1 VDEPEERGSPA
12 LRALRRRSRL
22 LAGTVAAGALVGLV
36 VAGVGGR
43 LAMRLM
49 ASTSDPSV
57 QGVVTDDGF
66 VVGAVTLTGTLQ
78 FVLLEGL
85 PAGILAGLIYLAL
98 RPFLLGRYGVRY
110 ATCGLWGAAV
120 FGPTLVHA
128 DGVDFNLLGP
138 AWLAIALFV
147 ALPGLLGLLVP
158 PAVERAT
165 RPGGWFM
172 TAPRRRALSPL
183 LLLAYPPL
191 LIGLAVPTAAVIV
204 GDDRARRSPRLA
216 SILENPTAKMAVR
229 SLLVGIAAVGALALA
244 RDATSLL

>member
-1 VDEPEERGSPA
+1 M
-12 LRALRRRSRL
+12 LRALRRRARL

-36 VAGVGGR
+36 VAGIGGR
-43 LAMRLM
+43 LAMRII

-66 VVGAVTLTGTLQ
+66 VVGAVTLSGTLQ

-85 PAGILAGLIYLAL
+85 PSGILAGLIYLAL
-98 RPFLLGRYGVRY
+98 RPFLLGRPGTRY
-110 ATCGLWGAAV
+110 ATCGLWGVAV
-120 FGPTLVHA
+120 FGPTLVHV

-165 RPGGWFM
+165 RSGGWFM

-183 LLLAYPPL
+183 LLMAYPPL
-191 LIGLAVPTAAVIV
+191 LLGLAAPAAVVII
-204 GDDRARRSPRLA
+204 GHDRARRSPRLA
-216 SILENPTAKMAVR
+216 AILDSPTAKIAAR
-229 SLLVGIAAVGALALA
+229 SLLAGIAAVGVLALV
-244 RDATSLL
+244 RDAASLL